1 MRLGLL
7 FFAIA
12 AAVFYRR
19 LEILDSFAKTLA
31 EISKFAGTKN
41 QESDGQKQQNFGN
54 TQFARHSELFSAGAE
69 AKRFF
74 GATVPLMILGQRGM
88 LVKSWLPPFGRDQ
101 TTPLFLGIR
110 LLRSGP
116 LKALRAK
123 GGWI

>member
-12 AAVFYRR
+12 TAVFYRR

-54 TQFARHSELFSAGAE
+54 TQFARHSELSP
-69 AKRFF
+69 R
-74 GATVPLMILGQRGM
+74 VPKL
-88 LVKSWLPPFGRDQ
+88 DA
-101 TTPLFLGIR
+101 FLGR
-110 LLRSGP
+110 RYP
-116 LKALRAK
+116 P
-123 GGWI
+123 